1 MALSGVNQTNLNSLL
16 ATINS
21 YNPSLASSFSN
32 TTGTTS
38 PTAPTPTAPVA
49 QPTATPALATLT
61 QSPTTTATQD
71 YSKSPYAK
79 YFQNT
84 PAPLMSAYSGDE
96 GGMYASIMQNN
107 IERNNTFS
115 NQFANTPISISVQ
128 ELLKRNPEAAYFT
141 PEVQKQFADNYRLG
155 SISLS
160 DAAQYSPTLLPQS
173 QGKINFLKNGKSNYS
188 AVDPANLSKAYWD
201 PNLGLQIDKK
211 YVVDPVRNNLIS
223 TIAPIMASV
232 VAPGIGTALGSAL
245 GIASPT
251 ISSAIAG
258 AGLGGLTSGLSGG
271 NPLTGAL
278 TGGIGGAITGSG
290 VLDSL
295 SSTANIPDISSL
307 NTGLDFSN
315 IDNLIQGG
323 SITSGQGASALVNAA
338 PIGTNIAGVAGGALN
353 PALSAGAG
361 ALSNLATSDL
371 ASLANNFQSPA
382 SISTVGESTGLNN
395 TGTGLSDVPTGQI
408 TNLGTDMITSPENLQ
423 SLVNSSPIG
432 SELLPG
438 TPGTTGGYLNP
449 TMAAGSGVAAA
460 AQGTGSVTEFLSNLF
475 NTGATNFMKDP
486 LKNST
491 TLLGGLI
498 SYLQG
503 QGQSSDLSNLLKQ
516 GLSQSDPFGAQ
527 RAYYAQRLKD
537 TYTNPVGV
545 QKSPEYQAVHAR
557 ELDALERADAAQG
570 RRSQYGARAEKMDQN
585 FMEYL
590 NKERATLAGLAGS
603 GISPSQVSDLTKT
616 LGVGSS
622 NAQIN
627 STGQLLFALD
637 RILNGK

>member
-1 MALSGVNQTNLNSLL
+1 MALSGVNQRNLNSLL

-38 PTAPTPTAPVA
+38 PTAPIPTAPVA
-49 QPTATPALATLT
+49 QPTSLGSLT
-61 QSPTTTATQD
+61 AGAKVDTSGLNPNAKANMAAMDLSTMYSSPKTSTNPTVTQD

-84 PAPLMSAYSGDE
+84 PVPLQSNYAGDP
-96 GGMYASIMQNN
+96 GGMYATIMQNS

-115 NQFANTPISISVQ
+115 NQFANTPLSVSVQ

-201 PNLGLQIDKK
+201 SNLGLQIDKK
-211 YVVDPVRNNLIS
+211 YVVDPVRSNFIS

-271 NPLTGAL
+271 NALTGAL

-295 SSTANIPDISSL
+295 VTPTNPVTAGSNAISGVGNLASNITTDVLNSGNLASGAVSSL
-307 NTGLDFSN
+307 ANS
-315 IDNLIQGG
+315 
-323 SITSGQGASALVNAA
+323 
-338 PIGTNIAGVAGGALN
+338 
-353 PALSAGAG
+353 
-361 ALSNLATSDL
+361 
-371 ASLANNFQSPA
+371 ANNFQAPS
-382 SISTVGESTGLNN
+382 SISSVGETPLLNN
-395 TGTGLSDVPTGQI
+395 TATGLSSTPAGQI

-449 TMAAGSGVAAA
+449 TMAAGSGVAAT
-460 AQGTGSVTEFLSNLF
+460 AQGTGSITDYISNLF
-475 NTGATNFMKDP
+475 NSGVDNFMKDP
-486 LKNST
+486 VKNT
-491 TLLGGLI
+491 GTLLSGLV

-503 QGQSSDLSNLLKQ
+503 QGQAGDLSNLLKQ
-516 GLSQSDPFGAQ
+516 SLAQADPFGSQ
-527 RAYYAQRLKD
+527 RAYYAQKLKD

-545 QKSPEYQAVHAR
+545 QQSPEYQAVHAK

-590 NKERATLAGLAGS
+590 NKERSTLAGLAGS
-603 GISPSQVSDLTKT
+603 GISPSQVSSLATN
-616 LGVGSS
+616 LGIGSS
-622 NAQIN
+622 NAQVN
-627 STGQLLFALD
+627 STGQLMFALNQL
-637 RILNGK
+637 LNGGK